1 METLKNKL
9 CAIGLLTCGG
19 LSTLMAD
26 DATALVFIG
35 MIAVPLFFAKENW
48 VY

>member
-9 CAIGLLTCGG
+9 CAIGLLLCGCVP
-19 LSTLMAD
+19 TFMEN

-35 MIAVPLFFAKENW
+35 MFAVPLFFAKENW